1 MTTLATE
8 IAGRTFDN
16 CLMNAAGVRCQS
28 AADLNRLIKSNAGAY
43 VTKSATPVKRAGN
56 PSPRMYALP
65 KGSINSMGLPNDGL
79 DYYLDFVLQDQ
90 ANRPGTTNFLSVAGT
105 SLEDN
110 LSMLHQ
116 IQDSAYTG
124 FVELNLSCPNV
135 PGHPQVGYDFDRV
148 NTVLTEVFSFY
159 TKPLGVK
166 LPPYFDLVHFDQI
179 ADILNQFPL
188 TFVNSINSVGNG
200 LVIDPHAEKVVIKP
214 KGGFG
219 GIGGASIKPTAL
231 ANVRGLALRL
241 KPEIAIVG
249 TGGILNGQDV
259 FEHILC
265 GASMVQI
272 GTQFGYEGTQI
283 FDRISQELTAI
294 MASKGYTSINDFKG
308 KLKTFDD

>member
-1 MTTLATE
+1 MTSLATS
-8 IAGRTFDN
+8 IGGRTFGN
-16 CLMNAAGVRCQS
+16 CMMNAAGIRCQNKK
-28 AADLNRLIKSNAGAY
+28 DLDALVASSAGAY
-43 VTKSATPVKRAGN
+43 VTKSATPQKRAGN
-56 PSPRMYALP
+56 PSPRMHTLN
-65 KGSINSMGLPNDGL
+65 KGSINSMGLPNNGL
-79 DYYLDFVLQDQ
+79 DYYLDYVIDDQ
-90 ANRPGTTNFLSVAGT
+90 HKRPTATNFLSVAGT

-110 LSMLHQ
+110 LAMLHQ
-116 IQDSAYTG
+116 IQESEYHG

-135 PGHPQVGYDFDRV
+135 PGKPQVGYDFDRV
-148 NTVLTEVFSFY
+148 NDVLEQVFQFY

-179 ADILNQFPL
+179 TAILNQYPL
-188 TFVNSINSVGNG
+188 TFVNTINSIGNA
-200 LVIDPHAEKVVIKP
+200 LVVDPRSEQVVIRP

-219 GIGGASIKPTAL
+219 GIGGAFVKPTAL

-249 TGGILNGQDV
+249 TGGILNGVDV

-272 GTQFGYEGTQI
+272 GTQFGYEGTKL
-283 FDRISQELTAI
+283 FDRLSQELKDI
-294 MASKGYTSINDFKG
+294 MNQKGYTNINQFRG